1 MKYFFSFLT
10 VAFCLTLSLNS
21 VAQQAGDVDT
31 NVIPPEYTNTPG
43 THTFLG
49 PLSNANRT
57 YQLLIHESLLTDLLN
72 KEIHAIAWRIPTSAT
87 ANWPAAD
94 VVFSTYDIY
103 LSESVTPAN
112 RSFTFADNVVGTQTL
127 VRSGPLNIAEGTYR
141 FGSVPND
148 FGPEIV
154 FDDLWLYTGS
164 HLLIEIRHQG
174 FTGTSRSVDAVGT
187 AITGYGTLFSALWQ
201 SSYTPTTG
209 SQGNFTIVKLTY
221 DEPIPVELTSFTAS
235 VSGTNVTLNWTT
247 ATEINNQGFDVQR
260 KSLNSA
266 YESVGFVSG
275 FGTTTE
281 AKSYS
286 FTDEVTNG
294 GYTYRLKQMDF
305 DGSFEYSN
313 EIEVDVNIPATYSL
327 EQNYPNPFNPS
338 TTINFSI
345 ANEGFVKLAV
355 YNTLGQEV
363 MTLVNEVKDSGPYS
377 ITFDASSLT
386 SGAYFYKLETAQFS
400 QTKKMLLA
408 K

>member
-1 MKYFFSFLT
+1 MKFFFSFLT
-10 VAFCLTLSLNS
+10 VVFFLSLS
-21 VAQQAGDVDT
+21 LSAIAQQGGDVDT
-31 NVIPPEYTNTPG
+31 NVIPPDYTTTPG
-43 THTFLG
+43 TGVFTG
-49 PLSNANRT
+49 PLSTTART

-72 KEIHAIAWRIPTSAT
+72 KEIHAIALRLPTSAT

-94 VVFSTYDIY
+94 ITFSDYDIY
-103 LSESVTPAN
+103 LGVSVPPAD
-112 RSFTFADNVVGTQTL
+112 RSLTFADNRVGPQTL
-127 VRSGPLNIAEGTYR
+127 VRSGPLTVTAGNYT
-141 FGSVPND
+141 FGNTPND
-148 FGPEIV
+148 FGSEIG
-154 FDDLWLYTGS
+154 FDDLWLYTGG

-174 FTGTSRSVDAVGT
+174 FTGTSRSNDALT
-187 AITGYGTLFSALWQ
+187 TSTPGYLNLFSALWQ
-201 SSYTPTTG
+201 GSYTPTTG
-209 SQGNFTIVKLTY
+209 LQGNFSIVKLTY

-260 KSLNSA
+260 KSVNSA

-286 FTDEVTNG
+286 FNDEVDNG
-294 GYTYRLKQMDF
+294 SYTYRLKQIDF

-313 EIEVDVNIPATYSL
+313 EIEVDVNIPAVYSL

-363 MTLVNEVKDSGPYS
+363 MTLVNEVKESGSHS